1 MDLVKIGKY
10 LAAKRKALGL
20 TQRQLAERLGMSD
33 KSVSKWERG
42 VCLPDVSLY
51 EEYCAVLGISLHEFL
66 AGEDLTKENLVKQ
79 AEENLIQVAADSKA
93 RQKRLKA
100 VILALALTVFLVT
113 FQGAL
118 LLFRGKGPVNSL
130 VPLDRDSTEMKT
142 AELLSGVDGAFLF
155 RYRTDDAFRCLTVT
169 SCEYRAGEEI
179 DRENHVI
186 SYESVGSPARA

>member
-1 MDLVKIGKY
+1 MDLVKIGRY

-20 TQRQLAERLGMSD
+20 TQRELAERLGMSD

-79 AEENLIQVAADSKA
+79 AEENLIQVAADSKT

-113 FQGAL
+113 FLGAL
-118 LLFRGKGPVNSL
+118 LLFRGN
-130 VPLDRDSTEMKT
+130 
-142 AELLSGVDGAFLF
+142 
-155 RYRTDDAFRCLTVT
+155 FRCEGGAAAQSGRKTNPGRYFPDGSGRRLCQY
-169 SCEYRAGEEI
+169 S
-179 DRENHVI
+179 I
-186 SYESVGSPARA
+186 SLS